1 MAPANFL
8 QKQLEDQRFLHGIDY
23 VVKSS
28 HGPKILSTSEL
39 AHLNRLLT
47 GDSAGDKEPWRFERM
62 SVKIPS
68 GRTHHFNILS
78 NPIVTAREIVGNAWQ
93 MAGNQE
99 VVDAA
104 YYLYSQLVLSHLFND
119 ANRRTA
125 VLATLWLV
133 RSHGGTLNARELAD
147 FPIGDIREM
156 GDQQVLAAKV
166 QTLISFD

>member
-28 HGPKILSTSEL
+28 HGLKILGTSEL
-39 AHLNRLLT
+39 AHLNRLLI
-47 GDSAGDKEPWRFERM
+47 GDTSGEKEPWRFEQT

-68 GRTHHFNILS
+68 GRTHHFNVLS
-78 NPIVTAREIVGNAWQ
+78 NPIVNAREILGNAWQ

-99 VVDAA
+99 VVEAA
-104 YYLYSQLVLSHLFND
+104 YYLYSQLVLNHLFND

-133 RSHGGTLNARELAD
+133 RSHGGTFDAKALAD
-147 FPIGDIREM
+147 FPIGDLREM
-156 GDQQVLAAKV
+156 GDQQVLSAKV
-166 QTLISFD
+166 HTLISFD